1 MIKNC
6 LHLLARRID
15 SDDPE
20 AICIDPMGRMGRVQP
35 QIYVPHCEPA
45 IYRKIASEKPVQP

>member
-6 LHLLARRID
+6 LHLLARRVD

-20 AICIDPMGRMGRVQP
+20 TICIDPMGRMGRVQP